1 VGLVGICG
9 VVDQGAQ
16 VWYFITRHGDLQS
29 DTLHYLRTHSI
40 TDGLFPLCDAIG
52 LIFGK
57 KAGKLIISD
66 LDKFDRAILQEMARD
81 GRVSITEL
89 SRRIGLSKSPT
100 QARLRRLEEMGA
112 IQGYR
117 ALLDPIRL
125 GLDHIA
131 FVEVK
136 MTHTRESAL
145 AAFNEAV
152 AQIPEIEQAHL
163 IAGNFDYLLKVRT
176 ANMRSYR
183 KVLAERIS
191 TLPHVASTSTYV
203 AMQAVK
209 EETFGNV
216 T

>member
-1 VGLVGICG
+1 
-9 VVDQGAQ
+9 
-16 VWYFITRHGDLQS
+16 
-29 DTLHYLRTHSI
+29 
-40 TDGLFPLCDAIG
+40 
-52 LIFGK
+52 
-57 KAGKLIISD
+57 
-66 LDKFDRAILQEMARD
+66 M
-81 GRVSITEL
+81 
-89 SRRIGLSKSPT
+89 
-100 QARLRRLEEMGA
+100 
-112 IQGYR
+112 
-117 ALLDPIRL
+117 LDPIRL

-136 MTHTRESAL
+136 MTQTREAAL

-152 AQIPEIEQAHL
+152 AKIPEIEQAHL

-183 KVLAERIS
+183 RVLAEKIS
-191 TLPHVASTSTYV
+191 TLPHVAATSTYV